1 MPDWVPLACAAG
13 RGSGTLP
20 VKQLLP
26 EELALAD
33 RTVCISTLGL
43 KPGARLA
50 QAVRRADGGLLL
62 AAGTEVDADQVR
74 QLIQRGIECVHVLQE
89 ETRDAAQIERDMAA
103 AAERVAHLFRGK
115 SSDARDELAAAI
127 TDYRRRAAS

>member
-1 MPDWVPLACAAG
+1 M
-13 RGSGTLP
+13 
-20 VKQLLP
+20 
-26 EELALAD
+26 AD

-50 QAVRRADGGLLL
+50 QAIRRTDGGVLLP
-62 AAGTEVDADQVR
+62 AGAEIDADRIR
-74 QLIQRGIECVHVLQE
+74 QLIQRGIECVYVLQA

-115 SSDARDELAAAI
+115 SSDARDALAAAI
-127 TDYRRRAAS
+127 SDYRRHAAS